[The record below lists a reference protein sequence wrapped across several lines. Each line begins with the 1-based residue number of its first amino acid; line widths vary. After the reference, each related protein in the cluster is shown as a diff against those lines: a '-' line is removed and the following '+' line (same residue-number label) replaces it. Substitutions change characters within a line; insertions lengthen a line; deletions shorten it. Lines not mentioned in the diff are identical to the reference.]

1 MLKQKTTYYLILL
14 LSLGHLVFGQKTA
27 KNNPSSEKIDWK
39 KTSFTID
46 PETGKK
52 KAKFDFSNS
61 EFDNSQNFKPYFSV
75 YISSEAN
82 TILEAQLNVISTEQ
96 VSEEEKQ
103 GIDADWPGIL
113 ETFEIKHTTGIGS
126 GIRHNRSEICP
137 LRKNNLGSYDKLI
150 SYSIQWKPNFS
161 SEKIN
166 SVSSTS
172 AYTTNSVLSS
182 GNWFKIGIT
191 KNGVYK
197 IDKQFLQSMG
207 INMTGIDPK
216 NIQVFGNG
224 GRILNEKNSSQKYD
238 DLIENAIHVEGEG
251 DGSFDQ
257 NDYILFYGKGPNQWE
272 YNPQN
277 AVDLKYNYIKH
288 YYSDTAYYFITI
300 GNTFGKRIQQK
311 TSLNGAENYTT
322 STFDDFDFHESDSRN
337 LIKSGRELYGEHFD
351 ILTQYSFGFNFPNIV
366 SGDTIFVKAAVAG
379 RNTSPTTGS
388 GSIPTSF
395 TMPLTDNQTM
405 NFLIAS
411 VGPDYNS
418 PIAREQTLFKKY
430 VSTTSSNFSFTITK
444 QTPSST
450 GWFNYVRINAR
461 RNLQYVNSQLSFRDS
476 RTYAAGRISKF
487 NLSSS
492 ASLTIWDVT
501 DHFNVEEQ
509 LINTSGNQIDFV
521 SATDTLREFV
531 AFSPSS
537 IYTPKF
543 MGKVPNQNLHAYTQD
558 YDYIIITH
566 PLFKSQA
573 LQLAELHQ
581 QYDTLSYVIAT
592 PEEIYNE
599 FSSGSQDITAIREF
613 VRMLTK
619 RATVKPRYLLL
630 FGDASYIYKTGTTGN
645 NTNYVPTYQSYN
657 SLDITGS
664 KSADDFF
671 GLLDDNEGSFPG
683 NEIVDIGIGRLPVK
697 TTEEATAMVE
707 KVKHYYLQQGEIDKE
722 MTACDNSVYST
733 FGDWRNW
740 ICFLADDV
748 DDGWETQ
755 FVANHSEPFSN
766 QVKSL
771 APTFNIDKIYLDAF
785 QQFSTSSGQ
794 RYPDAETALEKRI
807 KKGALILNY
816 SGHGGE
822 LALTTE
828 GIVDVNI
835 VNNWKNLNNMP
846 MFLTATCEFSRF
858 DDPSRTSCGEY
869 VLLNPQGGGIS
880 LFTTTRIAFSTDANS
895 LCPPFFNAAL
905 KELNGWFPRT
915 GDIIRLTKQ
924 TASPSYTHFVLLGDP
939 AVTLAYP
946 KLKIFTSEIN
956 SVPVSSTGNDTL
968 KALSKIT
975 IKGFVG
981 TKDSTKLTNFNGVV
995 FPTVFDKPS
1004 PLSTLGND
1012 LGSGASINFTMQ
1024 KNVLYKGKCSVSN
1037 GEFQFTFV
1045 VPKDIN
1051 YQFGNGKISYYGH
1064 NGTIDASGYYDNI
1077 VVGGSNPNA
1086 PIDNEGPQLNL
1097 YMNDDHFVYGGTTNE
1112 DPKIFMKLFDTSG
1125 INTVGN
1131 GIGHDITAILDN
1143 NQTNPIVLNDFYEA
1157 NTNSY
1162 QSGKIFYPL
1171 TNLSEGNHTLSVK
1184 AWDVQNNSSTVNTEF
1199 VVAPSAELALRQV
1212 LNYPNPF
1219 TTKTKFFVE
1228 HNQCCTDLTL
1238 QIQIFTVSGKLI
1250 KTIHSAVQN
1259 QGYRIDGIDWDG
1271 KDDYGDKI
1279 GAGVYIYRVKAQ
1291 SSEGKSSEKIE
1302 KLVILN

>member
-1 MLKQKTTYYLILL
+1 MKLKSLYYIISFLIL
-14 LSLGHLVFGQKTA
+14 SQFVFGQKVS
-27 KNNPSSEKIDWK
+27 KVPQSYEKLDWK
-39 KTSFTID
+39 ATSFSVDT
-46 PETGKK
+46 ETGKK
-52 KAKFDFSNS
+52 KPNFYFKNI
-61 EFDNSQNFKPYFSV
+61 EFNNELNFRPFFAV
-75 YISSEAN
+75 YHISDPN
-82 TILEAQLNVISTEQ
+82 TILDANLTVISVDP

-103 GIDADWPGIL
+103 AIEFAWPTVS
-113 ETFEIKHTTGIGS
+113 ESFEIKNTSGIGS
-126 GIRHNRSEICP
+126 GKRHNRAEICP
-137 LRKNNLGSYDKLI
+137 FRKNNAGSYDKLT
-150 SYSIQWKPNFS
+150 SYSIQWKSKPGT
-161 SEKIN
+161 EKIN
-166 SVSSTS
+166 SLNSVSTY
-172 AYTTNSVLSS
+172 ATNSVLSS
-182 GNWFKIGIT
+182 GTWYKIGIT

-197 IDKQFLQSMG
+197 IDKQFLQTMG
-207 INMTGIDPK
+207 INPEGIDPR
-216 NIQVFGNG
+216 NIQLYGNG
-224 GRILNEKNSSQKYD
+224 GRLLSEKNSDPKYD
-238 DLIENAIHVEGEG
+238 DLIENAISIVGEN

-257 NDYILFYGKGPNQWE
+257 GDYISFYGKGPNQWE
-272 YNPQN
+272 YNMLN
-277 AVDLKYNYIKH
+277 SSDLKYNYIKH
-288 YYSDTAYYFITI
+288 YYSDTAYYFLTI
-300 GNTFGKRIQQK
+300 GSSPGKRTQQK
-311 TSLNGAENYTT
+311 VSLDGSENYNT
-322 STFDDFDFHESDSRN
+322 STFDDFGFHELDAQN
-337 LIKSGRELYGEHFD
+337 LIKSGREFYGEHFD
-351 ILTQYSFGFNFPNIV
+351 ILTQYSFGFNFPNLV
-366 SGDTIFVKAAVAG
+366 SGDTMFVKASVTG
-379 RNTSPTTGS
+379 RNTSPTSGT

-395 TMPLTDNQTM
+395 IMSLTDNQSM
-405 NFLIAS
+405 SFLIS
-411 VGPDYNS
+411 PVGPVYTS
-418 PIAREQTLFKKY
+418 PIANEQTLFKKY
-430 VSTTSSNFSFTITK
+430 VSNSASAFSYSITK

-450 GWFNYVRINAR
+450 GWFNYVRVNAR
-461 RNLQYVNSQLSFRDS
+461 RSLQYVNSQLSFRDS
-476 RTYAAGRISKF
+476 RTYATGRISKF
-487 NLSSS
+487 ALNSSL
-492 ASLTIWDVT
+492 ALTIWDVT

-509 LINTSGNQIDFV
+509 LTNTSGNLIDFV
-521 SATDTLREFV
+521 SATDTLREYV
-531 AFSPSS
+531 AFGINDLYSPNF
-537 IYTPKF
+537 I
-543 MGKVPNQNLHAYTQD
+543 GKVANQNLHAYTQD

-566 PLFKSQA
+566 PMFKSQA
-573 LQLAELHQ
+573 LQLAEIHQ

-592 PEEIYNE
+592 PQEIYNE

-613 VRMLTK
+613 IRMLYT

-630 FGDASYIYKTGTTGN
+630 LGDASYVYKTGISGN
-645 NTNYVPTYQSYN
+645 NTNYVPTYQTYN
-657 SLDITGS
+657 SLAFTVS

-671 GLLDDNEGSFPG
+671 GLLDDNEGAATGS
-683 NEIVDIGIGRLPVK
+683 EIVDIGIGRLPVK
-697 TTEEATAMVE
+697 TSDEATAMVE
-707 KVKHYYLQQGEIDKE
+707 KVKHYYLQQGDLNTE

-740 ICFLADDV
+740 VCFLADDV
-748 DDGWETQ
+748 DEGWETA
-755 FVANHSEPFSN
+755 FVASHSEPFSA

-807 KKGALILNY
+807 QKGALILNY

-858 DDPSRTSCGEY
+858 DDPSRTSAGEY

-905 KELNGWFPRT
+905 NELNGWFPRT
-915 GDIIRLTKQ
+915 GDIIKLTKQ
-924 TASPSYTHFVLLGDP
+924 SASPSYTHFVLLGDP

-956 SVPVSSTGNDTL
+956 SVPVSAAGNDTL

-975 IKGFVG
+975 IKGYVG
-981 TKDSTKLTNFNGVV
+981 TKDSTKLTNFNGIV
-995 FPTVFDKPS
+995 FPTVFDKPIA
-1004 PLSTLGND
+1004 LSTLGND
-1012 LGSGASINFTMQ
+1012 QGPSSVINFSMQ

-1037 GEFQFTFV
+1037 GEFEFTFV

-1064 NGTIDASGYYDNI
+1064 NGSIDASGYYDKI

-1112 DPKIFMKLFDTSG
+1112 NPKIFMKLFDSCG

-1157 NTNSY
+1157 NYNSY

-1171 TNLSEGNHTLSVK
+1171 NNMSEGNHTLSVK
-1184 AWDVQNNSSTVNTEF
+1184 AWDVQNNSSTINTEF
-1199 VVAPSAELALRQV
+1199 IVAASAELALRQV

-1228 HNQCCTDLTL
+1228 HNQCCTDLNL

-1250 KTIHSAVQN
+1250 KTIHSDIQN

-1279 GAGVYIYRVKAQ
+1279 GAGVYIYRVKAR
-1291 SSEGKSSEKIE
+1291 SSDGKSSEKIE